1 MSVLRSPL
9 KRAAGLGSAKEG
21 LSHWWTQRLTSVA
34 LVPLVLWFVF
44 SLARIPE
51 LDYLQF
57 RVWIASPVTATLL
70 IVFLIAAFYHL
81 QLGLQVIV
89 EDYVHT
95 GWLKLTS
102 LILVNFSCWLLAVA
116 AIISVLKLY
125 LGR

>member
-95 GWLKLTS
+95 GWLKLTG
-102 LILVNFSCWLLAVA
+102 LILINFSCWLLAVA